1 MSASL
6 AALALGLLAALILV
20 LPAAAGRTWCYADPI
35 VLLDGATLQVEV
47 AIPTEYQP
55 AVNDAIVVTIATPAG
70 VSRETIFTD
79 AGFNGLGEVVIYR
92 DSDDEVAADGSFP
105 VRVTVEVPVD
115 RSQLRSL
122 ELSPRVPV
130 QALVT
135 TGGATTVAEG
145 DNGRARVDVTVSP
158 GAP

>member
-1 MSASL
+1 
-6 AALALGLLAALILV
+6 
-20 LPAAAGRTWCYADPI
+20 
-35 VLLDGATLQVEV
+35 
-47 AIPTEYQP
+47 
-55 AVNDAIVVTIATPAG
+55 
-70 VSRETIFTD
+70 
-79 AGFNGLGEVVIYR
+79 
-92 DSDDEVAADGSFP
+92 
-105 VRVTVEVPVD
+105 VD